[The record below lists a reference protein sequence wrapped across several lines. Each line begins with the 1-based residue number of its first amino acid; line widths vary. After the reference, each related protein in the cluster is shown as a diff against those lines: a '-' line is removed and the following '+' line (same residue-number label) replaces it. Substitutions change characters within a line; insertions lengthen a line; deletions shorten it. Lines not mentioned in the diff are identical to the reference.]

1 MKDSDFNE
9 KESVYFISKWV
20 IILAIVI
27 TSSVGFTLGFF
38 VGKSVQPL
46 TYQQQIIPQG
56 EDSLQQDVLTQE
68 NIAPPPSPEQTQD
81 TSGSSSLKS
90 QQDINIT
97 ETKTNE
103 LNQTKQNI
111 QSMPPEEKQQKKTD
125 QQTNKTQTNKAEQK
139 TTKIVRYTVQAG
151 AFKNPTE
158 AESLK
163 KILEKK
169 GYKPYVVLSD
179 TKNNGKI
186 YKVRVGE
193 FNTRKE
199 AEILSLRI
207 KKSDGLNTFV
217 TFK

>member
-1 MKDSDFNE
+1 MKNSDFNE
-9 KESVYFISKWV
+9 KEAVYFINKWV
-20 IILAIVI
+20 IILVIVI
-27 TSSVGFTLGFF
+27 TSSIGFTLGFF
-38 VGKSVQPL
+38 VGKSVQPS
-46 TYQQQIIPQG
+46 TYQQQIIPHG
-56 EDSLQQDVLTQE
+56 EDSLHQDVLSQE
-68 NIAPPPSPEQTQD
+68 NISSPPSLEQTEG
-81 TSGSSSLKS
+81 TPGSSSLQS
-90 QQDINIT
+90 QQDINLT

-103 LNQTKQNI
+103 LKQTKQKV
-111 QSMPPEEKQQKKTD
+111 QSVKPQEKQQKNTNK
-125 QQTNKTQTNKAEQK
+125 QTNNAQPNKTEQE

-169 GYKPYVVLSD
+169 GYKPYVVLSEI
-179 TKNNGKI
+179 KNNEKI

-199 AEILSLRI
+199 AETLSLRI

>member
-1 MKDSDFNE
+1 MKHSDFNE

-27 TSSVGFTLGFF
+27 TSSVGFTLGFL
-38 VGKSVQPL
+38 VGKSVQSP
-46 TYQQQIIPQG
+46 TYQPQIIPQG
-56 EDSLQQDVLTQE
+56 GDSLQQDVLSQE
-68 NIAPPPSPEQTQD
+68 NISSPPSLEQTQD
-81 TSGSSSLKS
+81 TSGSSSLQS
-90 QQDINIT
+90 QQDVNLT

-103 LNQTKQNI
+103 LNQTKQKV
-111 QSMPPEEKQQKKTD
+111 QSMKPEEKQQKNTN
-125 QQTNKTQTNKAEQK
+125 QQTNKAPSNKAEQE
-139 TTKIVRYTVQAG
+139 TTKLVRYTVQTG

-169 GYKPYVVLSD
+169 GYKPYVVLSE
-179 TKNNGKI
+179 TKNNEKI

>member
-1 MKDSDFNE
+1 MKNSDFNE
-9 KESVYFISKWV
+9 KESVYFINKWV

-38 VGKSVQPL
+38 VGKSVQSP
-46 TYQQQIIPQG
+46 TYQQQIIPHG
-56 EDSLQQDVLTQE
+56 EDSLQQDVLSQE
-68 NIAPPPSPEQTQD
+68 NISSPTLLEQIQD
-81 TSGSSSLKS
+81 TSGSSSLQS
-90 QQDINIT
+90 QQDINFT

-103 LNQTKQNI
+103 LNQTQQKV
-111 QSMPPEEKQQKKTD
+111 QSMKPQEKQQKNTN
-125 QQTNKTQTNKAEQK
+125 QQTNKAQPNIVGQE
-139 TTKIVRYTVQAG
+139 TTKIVRYTIQAG

-169 GYKPYVVLSD
+169 GYKPYVVLSK
-179 TKNNGKI
+179 TKNNEKI

>member
-38 VGKSVQPL
+38 VGKSIQPP
-46 TYQQQIIPQG
+46 TYQQQIIPRG
-56 EDSLQQDVLTQE
+56 EDSLQQDVLSQE
-68 NIAPPPSPEQTQD
+68 NISPAPSLEQTQD
-81 TSGSSSLKS
+81 TSGSSSLQS

-97 ETKTNE
+97 ETKRNE
-103 LNQTKQNI
+103 LNQTRQKN
-111 QSMPPEEKQQKKTD
+111 QSMQPEEKQQKKTD
-125 QQTNKTQTNKAEQK
+125 QQTNKAQTNKAEQK

-151 AFKNPTE
+151 AFKNPND

-169 GYKPYVVLSD
+169 GYKPYVVLSE